1 MITIEPLGADDFGI
15 VARWLATP
23 SINRWLTADWR
34 EKPANPTIVAI
45 AVRNRRNRFFL
56 VRFSGEP
63 CGVVALSDV
72 DATDKTGMV
81 WYLLGES
88 RLSGQGITSHA
99 VADLIRISFRE
110 LGLRALYAWAMEE
123 NAASRRVLAKA
134 GFREAGR
141 LRQSASLEGR
151 QTDRIYF
158 DLIADDFTP
167 RNVVSSESAT
177 VTHQTATQL

>member
-1 MITIEPLGADDFGI
+1 
-15 VARWLATP
+15 
-23 SINRWLTADWR
+23 
-34 EKPANPTIVAI
+34 
-45 AVRNRRNRFFL
+45 
-56 VRFSGEP
+56 
-63 CGVVALSDV
+63 
-72 DATDKTGMV
+72 
-81 WYLLGES
+81 
-88 RLSGQGITSHA
+88 
-99 VADLIRISFRE
+99 
-110 LGLRALYAWAMEE
+110 
-123 NAASRRVLAKA
+123 VLAKA